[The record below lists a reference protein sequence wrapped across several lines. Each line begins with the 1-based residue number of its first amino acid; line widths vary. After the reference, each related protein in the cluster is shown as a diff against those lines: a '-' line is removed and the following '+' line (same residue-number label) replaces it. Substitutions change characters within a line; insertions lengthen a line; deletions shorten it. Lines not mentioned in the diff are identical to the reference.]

1 MALYLIGDVQGCN
14 SALERLLD
22 HLSFSPSRDTLY
34 LLGDLVNRGPDS
46 LGVLR
51 RLKALDGAA
60 RCLLGNHDLH
70 LLAIAHGVRGQGRGD
85 TLGAVLDAPD
95 RGVLLDW
102 LRQQSMALQLSVA
115 GHPLLL
121 VHAGVLP
128 SWSADQTLALAAE
141 VQSALRAPDHGKFL
155 HAMYGNTPAHWS
167 ASLAGVE
174 RLRVIVNAL
183 TRLRFCDAQGHME
196 FESKEGP
203 GQAPPGFMPWF
214 DVPGRRTAQ
223 DTVVFGH
230 WSTLGP
236 LARRD
241 VVAMDT
247 GCVWGGCL
255 SGLRLDPQQTPATLS
270 WTLHQVHCEAAQKP
284 GKL

>member
-1 MALYLIGDVQGCN
+1 MALYLIGDVQGCD
-14 SALERLLD
+14 SALARLLD
-22 HLSFSPSRDTLY
+22 HIAFSPSRDTLY

-85 TLGAVLDAPD
+85 TLAAVLGAPD

-128 SWSADQTLALAAE
+128 SWSVDQSLALAAE
-141 VQSALRAPDHGKFL
+141 VQDALQAPNYGQFL
-155 HAMYGNTPAHWS
+155 HAMYGNTPTRWS
-167 ASLAGVE
+167 ATLAGVE

-236 LARRD
+236 LARCD

-255 SGLRLDPQQTPATLS
+255 SALRLDPQQAAGPLD

-284 GKL
+284 GKF